1 MELTP
6 AEMLDYLK
14 GRGCRI
20 GGVTMGERG
29 LLWYDETGTVRS
41 TAALAVP
48 ADKIVDT
55 SGAGDVFHGA
65 YVYAYLADPAGS
77 WESHFRLARAAS
89 AYKIQRLGNEAG
101 LPSLADIED
110 IRRRLGD
117 ASEPRATRRAMLKFR
132 QWRSCGFRERPECR
146 GQLSVAKIRRPV
158 AGCAR

>member
-1 MELTP
+1 MGLTP

-77 WESHFRLARAAS
+77 WDSHFRLPGPPRRTKSSTWETRPASLEYRASTPIGDPADFAAGSARGAQPRRDAWRANSAPRSGNGGAAS
-89 AYKIQRLGNEAG
+89 FG
-101 LPSLADIED
+101 LKA
-110 IRRRLGD
+110 
-117 ASEPRATRRAMLKFR
+117 
-132 QWRSCGFRERPECR
+132 
-146 GQLSVAKIRRPV
+146 
-158 AGCAR
+158 